1 MSNKNLKENLFE
13 RIKST
18 KNPVAIFDLDGTV
31 FNVNFR
37 HIAIFESFVKDPE
50 MSKMFPEYCKKI
62 TQLSENQFK
71 YSIEGTLNSIGIG
84 HYSEHSAHFIKAVE
98 TYWFKHFF
106 TDEYVIKDKPFSK
119 ALECVNFF
127 HKNGVHI
134 VYLSGRDIPNMS
146 KGTIQSLDENGFPHT
161 GHGITMC
168 LKPAYGLDDLLF
180 KKESL
185 NLIKSEGEV
194 IATFDNEPAN
204 VKMFIE
210 EFPDAYHF
218 HYNSQYARALDLKGK
233 HFYLINNFE
242 EMGF

>member
-1 MSNKNLKENLFE
+1 MTKSNLKEQLANK
-13 RIKST
+13 IKNS
-18 KNPVAIFDLDGTV
+18 KDPVAIFDLDGTV

-37 HIAIFESFVKDPE
+37 HMAIFESFAKNPE
-50 MSKMFPEYCKKI
+50 MTKVFPEYCKKI
-62 TQLSENQFK
+62 TQVQDKDFR
-71 YSIEGTLNSIGIG
+71 YSIEGTLNAIGIDR
-84 HYSEHSAHFIKAVE
+84 YSEHSAHFIKSVE
-98 TYWFKHFF
+98 SYWFKHFF
-106 TDEYVIKDKPFSK
+106 TDDYVVKDKPFAK

-146 KGTIQSLDENGFPHT
+146 KGTIQALDENGFPHS
-161 GHGITMC
+161 GHNITMC

-185 NLIKSEGEV
+185 NLIKTEGEV

-204 VKMFIE
+204 VQMFIDT
-210 EFPDAYHF
+210 FPDAYHF
-218 HYNSQYARALDLKGK
+218 HYNSQYAREMEIKGK
-233 HFYLINNFE
+233 NFYLINNFM